1 MTQSEILFADQ
12 RNKEINQ
19 TWDIDDQA
27 LKMLNRWWARKL
39 YEEQHKVVSIDDFR
53 KRRCLF

>member
-1 MTQSEILFADQ
+1 MTQSEILFAAQ

-53 KRRCLF
+53 KRRRLF

>member
-19 TWDIDDQA
+19 SWTIDDAA
-27 LKMLNRWWARKL
+27 LKMLNRWWAKKL
-39 YEEQHKVVSIDDFR
+39 REEKNKIVSIDDFR
-53 KRRCLF
+53 KRRFVI

>member
-1 MTQSEILFADQ
+1 MTQDQIEFANQ

-19 TWDIDDQA
+19 SWDIDDQA
-27 LKMLNRWWARKL
+27 LKMLNRWWAKKL
-39 YEEQHKVVSIDDFR
+39 REEKNKVVSIDDFR